1 MLKQIS
7 NKILIARKVS
17 QSNMVVKAVWE
28 CLCLHLSLPK
38 PVPRELALDSE
49 PSSRCPGGPSQGSE
63 LVRGNTLFCAVNAMR
78 MCHLREFSFNR
89 KIIIL
94 VKCLRGE
101 NGWHLSTEIIYISIA
116 AHRYSTFFSE
126 NDSGQAY
133 KRETQKKSWNIRKTF
148 LKAQTRKKQK
158 CFQFLF
164 NFVLL
169 CFYTTHFTKAVFTL
183 PWGKHI
189 VWVSSGKEKLIICLF
204 YFLQYFL
211 HAWSITEASNILA
224 KEYFSQTIY
233 RNVYLYL
240 NFYYFRS
247 T

>member
-1 MLKQIS
+1 
-7 NKILIARKVS
+7 
-17 QSNMVVKAVWE
+17 MVIKAVWE
-28 CLCLHLSLPK
+28 CLCPHLSLPK
-38 PVPRELALDSE
+38 PVPRELALDE
-49 PSSRCPGGPSQGSE
+49 GPAPDALGTIPRERAGQ
-63 LVRGNTLFCAVNAMR
+63 RQHLFSAVNAMR

-89 KIIIL
+89 KILLL

-101 NGWHLSTEIIYISIA
+101 NGWHRSTEIIYISIA

-133 KRETQKKSWNIRKTF
+133 KTETQKKSWNICLTF
-148 LKAQTRKKQK
+148 LKAQTTKKQK

-189 VWVSSGKEKLIICLF
+189 VWVSSGKEKMIICLF
-204 YFLQYFL
+204 YFLQYF
-211 HAWSITEASNILA
+211 
-224 KEYFSQTIY
+224 
-233 RNVYLYL
+233 
-240 NFYYFRS
+240 
-247 T
+247 

>member
-49 PSSRCPGGPSQGSE
+49 PSSRCPGGPSQGSK

-133 KRETQKKSWNIRKTF
+133 KRETQKKSWNICKTF

-211 HAWSITEASNILA
+211 HAWSITETSNILA
-224 KEYFSQTIY
+224 KGYFSQTIY

>member
-240 NFYYFRS
+240 NFYYFRN

>member
-233 RNVYLYL
+233 RNVYL
-240 NFYYFRS
+240 
-247 T
+247 

>member
-101 NGWHLSTEIIYISIA
+101 NSWHLSTEIIYISIA

-148 LKAQTRKKQK
+148 LKARKKQK